1 PDKTGGL
8 AESPRAPPRA
18 RQGGGGPPTQRTSNP
33 LQILA
38 SAHPSDR
45 APPDAAAL
53 REDAA
58 PPARLAP
65 PRVVRRSSQVRRPP
79 DAASPC
85 TAQGDPRLAK
95 PRRSQGAR
103 GRTGQDGL

>member
-1 PDKTGGL
+1 MRHGASSLLLRSFPTPRRPAVRRREWKVLPDKTGGL
-8 AESPRAPPRA
+8 AESPRASPRA
-18 RQGGGGPPTQRTSNP
+18 RPGGGGPPPQRTSNP

-53 REDAA
+53 REDAG

-65 PRVVRRSSQVRRPP
+65 PRVVRRSSQ
-79 DAASPC
+79 
-85 TAQGDPRLAK
+85 
-95 PRRSQGAR
+95 
-103 GRTGQDGL
+103 